1 MINKVTLI
9 GNLGA
14 DPEIRTLD
22 SGTKVARMSVATNES
37 YQDKA
42 SGEWKDKT
50 EWHTVIGWR
59 YQAEKAERD
68 FKKGMRVYVDGKI
81 TYRKWQNQEGKDIY
95 TTEIVANTMRS
106 LEKRESSG
114 YNNSFP
120 TDSDAPGTVKEA
132 PSTAAV
138 PQAQKQSNPQEIEDD
153 LPF

>member
-14 DPEIRTLD
+14 DPEIRTLE
-22 SGTKVARMSVATNES
+22 SGTKVARISLATNES
-37 YQDKA
+37 YQDKT

-50 EWHTVIGWR
+50 EWHTIIAWR

-68 FKKGMRVYVDGKI
+68 LKKGMRIYVDGKI

-95 TTEIVANTMRS
+95 TTEIVANTIRS
-106 LEKRESSG
+106 LEKRENSS
-114 YNNSFP
+114 YNNNFP
-120 TDSDAPGTVKEA
+120 TDSDAPGRVQEA
-132 PSTAAV
+132 PSTNAS
-138 PQAQKQSNPQEIEDD
+138 PQAQKQSTTQEVEDD